1 MKTKLVGIF
10 VCMLL
15 IVTALSA
22 TGATNVQT
30 LRYIM
35 ENNDFKPYPGTPV
48 DSPDHIAIKI
58 VAEVTDVNDE
68 FNLLGGAIQAGDE
81 ITGKYIYDSET
92 PDSNADPQIGEYEHT
107 SSPFGIE
114 LKAGGFVFKTNSSNV
129 EFEIIIFDNMYYYS
143 GDLYGVFSYNNL
155 ELSNGVLVS
164 SIAFGLFDST
174 GNALSSDAL
183 PTTAPVLSDWEENI
197 LFIIGTS
204 PVDSYEIYIITAN
217 VTKVTLN
224 RSKARD
230 IYSTMQPILIWL
242 FDRFPNLFPIL
253 KQLFGFQ

>member
-1 MKTKLVGIF
+1 MNKKIIGIF

-15 IVTALSA
+15 ILTALSA

-35 ENNDFKPYPGTPV
+35 EDYEFEPYPSTPV
-48 DSPDHIAIKI
+48 DSPGNIAIKM

-68 FNLLGGAIQAGDE
+68 FNLLGGAIQVGDE
-81 ITGKYIYDSET
+81 IKGKYIYDSET
-92 PDSNADPQIGEYEHT
+92 PDSNADPQIGQYEYT
-107 SSPFGIE
+107 SSPYGIE
-114 LKAGGFVFKTNSSNV
+114 LKVSGLVFKTNSSNV
-129 EFEIIIFDNMYYYS
+129 EFEIVIFDNMYYYS

-155 ELSNGVLVS
+155 ELSNGVQVS
-164 SIAFGLFDST
+164 SIAFGLFDPT

-183 PTTAPVLSDWEENI
+183 PTTAPVLPDWEENI

-204 PVDSYEIYIITAN
+204 PVDSYEMYIITAN

-224 RSKARD
+224 RSRARD
-230 IYSTMQPILIWL
+230 VYSIMQPVLIWL